1 MEVLG
6 SNIPV
11 SNVNGGDIMRGCFGT
26 IEFCSTSGMCKG
38 CEDYVECKKAAPKRS
53 PILSS
58 TDGKKRKK
66 IEKLKKQRDIKT

>member
-38 CEDYVECKKAAPKRS
+38 CEDYVECKKAAPKRR
-53 PILSS
+53 PILSGTVKS
-58 TDGKKRKK
+58 MRKK
-66 IEKLKKQRDIKT
+66 MESLKKQENS